1 MTHQTFFII
10 IILVMVTCDTI
21 VIILKHRNHAHITWQ
36 ILSIK
41 TVYVLTAPRTTHS
54 CFSSLLRPPYS
65 RDKTVLKL
73 GQLVTLKWSLSVQVK
88 GRVTHNSF
96 KPKKKKKDRPKARP
110 LVPASQVVTAK
121 EIFFFFL
128 FKIFQCT
135 WLYQVLVV
143 AHGLSCPMACLI
155 LVSWPGTEPASSAWK
170 QILYHCTT
178 WEVLGNVLEGN

>member
-21 VIILKHRNHAHITWQ
+21 VIVLKHMNHAHITWQ

-73 GQLVTLKWSLSVQVK
+73 GQLVTLQ
-88 GRVTHNSF
+88 
-96 KPKKKKKDRPKARP
+96 
-110 LVPASQVVTAK
+110 
-121 EIFFFFL
+121 
-128 FKIFQCT
+128 
-135 WLYQVLVV
+135 
-143 AHGLSCPMACLI
+143 
-155 LVSWPGTEPASSAWK
+155 
-170 QILYHCTT
+170 
-178 WEVLGNVLEGN
+178 